1 MERFII
7 SWDQTGVEAVVPVND
22 ILCKAQQAEAEKIW
36 RTLADETSPQNPYAR
51 ELTRIMS
58 HMMMRARANSQ
69 RHYEIYLITADTGI
83 TEHDIKDMFAKSP
96 QSAAETIRGI
106 GTKLYS
112 DRVNPDQVKIT

>member
-1 MERFII
+1 M
-7 SWDQTGVEAVVPVND
+7 EAVVPIND

-36 RTLADETSPQNPYAR
+36 HTLADQTSPQNPHAR
-51 ELTRIMS
+51 ELNIMMS
-58 HMMMRARANSQ
+58 NLIMRAQANSQ
-69 RHYEIYLITADTGI
+69 RHYEIYLITTDAGI
-83 TEHDIKDMFAKSP
+83 TEHDIRDMFNQAP